1 MKIISIAV
9 VLAFCLTVFGCAG
22 MSSTEQRTLSGGVIG
37 AGGGAIIGAMAGN
50 AGLGAAIGAG
60 AGLLGGYIYD
70 QHEKSK
76 ESAYR
81 EGYKAGQQG
90 PR

>member
-1 MKIISIAV
+1 MRINKNSPSKTI
-9 VLAFCLTVFGCAG
+9 
-22 MSSTEQRTLSGGVIG
+22 
-37 AGGGAIIGAMAGN
+37 AGN

-76 ESAYR
+76 ESAYKK
-81 EGYKAGQQG
+81 GYEAGKKS
-90 PR
+90 P